1 MNESCVKATEHPDLR
16 EGLTLWLFFLCTHC
30 PRKPLVL
37 GDICDVQR
45 LHSVLNILSVH
56 VVNLVDVTFP
66 AEAKMFQLGF
76 M

>member
-1 MNESCVKATEHPDLR
+1 MNESWVKATEHPDLR
-16 EGLTLWLFFLCTHC
+16 EGLTLWFSPLCTHC

-37 GDICDVQR
+37 CDICDVQR

-66 AEAKMFQLGF
+66 VEGNMFKLGC